1 MIQMRTML
9 TVADNSGAK
18 KLQAIRQLGG
28 SNAGQYAGLGDII
41 VCTVKEA
48 APESQVKKGTV
59 VKAVIVRT
67 RRIHLAEISYSPTT
81 TQRVGERTEGA
92 RRDPRHRP
100 GGPELRERRFM
111 KIVSPRW
118 KSCRRRRWRRAEDQ
132 EGRSVQVMV
141 CKTRATGK
149 VLGDYLSAVVVE
161 HVNMIKRHSKPNP
174 GKGVTGGIV
183 EREAPVSIA
192 NVMVISPDTGRPS
205 RIGFKRLE
213 DGRRVRVA
221 KVDGAILDQ

>member
-1 MIQMRTML
+1 MAT
-9 TVADNSGAK
+9 SGK
-18 KLQAIRQLGG
+18 I
-28 SNAGQYAGLGDII
+28 
-41 VCTVKEA
+41 
-48 APESQVKKGTV
+48 KKG
-59 VKAVIVRT
+59 
-67 RRIHLAEISYSPTT
+67 
-81 TQRVGERTEGA
+81 
-92 RRDPRHRP
+92 
-100 GGPELRERRFM
+100 
-111 KIVSPRW
+111 
-118 KSCRRRRWRRAEDQ
+118 DQ
-132 EGRSVQVMV
+132 VQVMV
-141 CKTRATGK
+141 GKDKGKKGK
-149 VLGDYLSAVVVE
+149 VLRVDRPTGRVVVE